1 MMDEAIQSL
10 QQTPTPNHAQRQ
22 AMSRAIRVLAT
33 QAAIREVKAAIQ
45 RQGKIKPHRDIVS
58 MAEARLLTDEA
69 F

>member
-22 AMSRAIRVLAT
+22 AISRAIRVLAT

-45 RQGKIKPHRDIVS
+45 RQGKIKPQSGYRQHG
-58 MAEARLLTDEA
+58 
-69 F
+69 

>member
-22 AMSRAIRVLAT
+22 AMSRAIRVVAT

-45 RQGKIKPHRDIVS
+45 RQGKV
-58 MAEARLLTDEA
+58 EAGSIAGYRQHG
-69 F
+69 